1 VGAEVIH
8 RSAGVAG
15 IKVRGVTHNSAWV
28 EPGYAFVAIAGHTRD
43 GHEFVSDALRRGA
56 AAVVGE
62 GPDGHG
68 IAPRELAVPYLKVG
82 DARVALA
89 EIAAMLADY
98 PDRKLKMAAVT
109 GTKGK
114 TTTSWLTRHLLRF
127 AGHTTGLLSTL
138 GYKLDDDTL
147 HQFPAHFT
155 TPEAPQV
162 QETLA
167 RIAARGSTHAVV
179 EASSEALAQHR
190 LHATAFDVAI
200 WTNLAP
206 EHLNFHG
213 DMEGY
218 FQAKRILFEQSRFA
232 VLNAADAWGMRL
244 TDRPHITYGVNVS
257 ADWQA
262 GDVREQG
269 AGLTFAVRSPK
280 GNFTASL
287 PMIGSYNVPNAL
299 AAMAAAAHLGVGLSA
314 LREGLAAFPGVPGRM
329 QVLRTS
335 PVRVVLDFAHT
346 PESLDYALR
355 SLRRTT
361 ERRLLVVLGSAGG
374 PRDPSKRAP
383 LGAVA
388 GELADQ
394 AVFTEED
401 CRDTPIYDILNAMKR
416 GADEAGND
424 NYVLIPDRREAI
436 RWALDHAGPG
446 DTVVFCGK
454 AGETTLERADEVIP
468 WDEATEVRN
477 AMGG

>member
-1 VGAEVIH
+1 
-8 RSAGVAG
+8 
-15 IKVRGVTHNSAWV
+15 
-28 EPGYAFVAIAGHTRD
+28 
-43 GHEFVSDALRRGA
+43 
-56 AAVVGE
+56 
-62 GPDGHG
+62 
-68 IAPRELAVPYLKVG
+68 
-82 DARVALA
+82 
-89 EIAAMLADY
+89 
-98 PDRKLKMAAVT
+98 
-109 GTKGK
+109 
-114 TTTSWLTRHLLRF
+114 
-127 AGHTTGLLSTL
+127 
-138 GYKLDDDTL
+138 
-147 HQFPAHFT
+147 
-155 TPEAPQV
+155 
-162 QETLA
+162 
-167 RIAARGSTHAVV
+167 
-179 EASSEALAQHR
+179 
-190 LHATAFDVAI
+190 
-200 WTNLAP
+200 
-206 EHLNFHG
+206 
-213 DMEGY
+213 
-218 FQAKRILFEQSRFA
+218 
-232 VLNAADAWGMRL
+232 
-244 TDRPHITYGVNVS
+244 
-257 ADWQA
+257 
-262 GDVREQG
+262 
-269 AGLTFAVRSPK
+269 
-280 GNFTASL
+280 
-287 PMIGSYNVPNAL
+287 MIGSYNVPNAL